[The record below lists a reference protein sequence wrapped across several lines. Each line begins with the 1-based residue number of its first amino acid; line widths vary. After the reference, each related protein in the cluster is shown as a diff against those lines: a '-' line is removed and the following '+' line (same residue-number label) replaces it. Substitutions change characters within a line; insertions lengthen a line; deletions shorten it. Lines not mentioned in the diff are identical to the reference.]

1 LAAGVRGAALEAEM
15 RKRSRLAAVLALLL
29 VLAALPAAAAGPGR
43 ELPAW
48 QGLAGVW
55 AWIAAR
61 LPLVS
66 LRAAACDQS
75 SYIDPDGRCRAG
87 LVSTAV
93 PDLPKADQSLYIDP
107 NGSTAA
113 PDLPRADQSSYIDPN
128 G

>member
-1 LAAGVRGAALEAEM
+1 M

-61 LPLVS
+61 IPLVS
-66 LRAAACDQS
+66 LRAAACDES

-87 LVSTAV
+87 FA
-93 PDLPKADQSLYIDP
+93 
-107 NGSTAA
+107 STAA